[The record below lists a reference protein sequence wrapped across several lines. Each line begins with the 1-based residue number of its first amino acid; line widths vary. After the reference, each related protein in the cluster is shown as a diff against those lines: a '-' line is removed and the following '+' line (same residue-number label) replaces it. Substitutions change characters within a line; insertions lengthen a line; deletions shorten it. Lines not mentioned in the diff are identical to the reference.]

1 MKPLLIIVS
10 GFSCTGKTTLAQK
23 TAQEF
28 NLPLIGRDNIKEVLF
43 DSLGWEDKAWSK
55 KLGAAS
61 YRLLYYFIDTQLRV
75 GQSLIVES
83 NFQPKFDNKYFQ
95 EFQTKYQTYILQIY
109 CKTDPKILFQRY
121 QERAKS
127 GERHP
132 GHVDHLNYAEYQ
144 ENLNHNNY
152 DVLAVGKIFIE
163 VDTTDFNSIDY
174 NKISTTIKNMFNHE

>member
-23 TAQEF
+23 IAQEF

-55 KLGAAS
+55 KLGSTS
-61 YRLLYYFIDTQLRV
+61 YRLLYYFIDTQLSV
-75 GQSLIVES
+75 SQSLIVES

-95 EFQTKYQTYILQIY
+95 GFKTKYQAKILQIY
-109 CKTDPKILFQRY
+109 CKTDPQILFKRY
-121 QERAKS
+121 QERTDS

-144 ENLNHNNY
+144 ENLNQNNY
-152 DVLAVGKIFIE
+152 GFLAVGNHLVE
-163 VDTTDFNSIDY
+163 VETTDFNSIDY
-174 NKISTTIKNMFNHE
+174 QKIFKTIKNMFNYE